1 MFASSVARTNLEL
14 DLVWR
19 GGVLI
24 TAPGAAA
31 ASSLVSARPSRS
43 CFLPLLHVLAI
54 HMKVRLTRPLV
65 ADWCQVSGLW
75 QDEDERSLLVRET
88 EVPMLLRDTA
98 ALLLHFTLVLP
109 VQIDQV
115 FFTCLVRQLY
125 NLAWLQAALKL
136 ACRLP
141 VQARHRLRDD
151 WNLRVHQAE
160 SQAYTKVDTVALGI
174 GLVSAAL
181 DATGVFN
188 DDVDYPREK
197 GRREGLALSLEELEA
212 AVQAECLCFMRVAAL
227 LRHYVYSEPLPE
239 IWEPDW
245 EFTRLAQFLG
255 MADNDISGRVSSGP
269 CLGWLTAPAVLSY
282 RWCRELG
289 GLVARSHLSARRLVL
304 VNSMWRQP
312 QLLRLPRNYDSI
324 FQVRQKS
331 YCSCFTV
338 LS

>member
-1 MFASSVARTNLEL
+1 
-14 DLVWR
+14 
-19 GGVLI
+19 
-24 TAPGAAA
+24 
-31 ASSLVSARPSRS
+31 
-43 CFLPLLHVLAI
+43 
-54 HMKVRLTRPLV
+54 
-65 ADWCQVSGLW
+65 
-75 QDEDERSLLVRET
+75 
-88 EVPMLLRDTA
+88 
-98 ALLLHFTLVLP
+98 
-109 VQIDQV
+109 
-115 FFTCLVRQLY
+115 
-125 NLAWLQAALKL
+125 
-136 ACRLP
+136 
-141 VQARHRLRDD
+141 
-151 WNLRVHQAE
+151 
-160 SQAYTKVDTVALGI
+160 VDTVALGI

-197 GRREGLALSLEELEA
+197 GRQGLALSLEELEA

-324 FQVRQKS
+324 FQVRQNS
-331 YCSCFTV
+331 YRWVAV
-338 LS
+338 L